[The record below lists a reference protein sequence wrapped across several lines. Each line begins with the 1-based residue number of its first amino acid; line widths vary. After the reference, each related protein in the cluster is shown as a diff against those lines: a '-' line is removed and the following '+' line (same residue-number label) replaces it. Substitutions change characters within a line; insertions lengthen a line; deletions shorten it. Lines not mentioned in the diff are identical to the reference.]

1 MSTVTSGS
9 IYSQAM
15 ANTSNPFTKFNGGTG
30 EGFAGGGESGAE
42 GIFEKMKADAI
53 KNGWKSA
60 EVKNIQGLIRS
71 GAGQ

>member
-30 EGFAGGGESGAE
+30 EGFAGGGETGAE
-42 GIFEKMKADAI
+42 GIFEKMKADLI

-60 EVKNIQGLIRS
+60 EVKNIQALIRS